1 MIYQLRDYQQE
12 SSDAAASFFQTKN
25 DRNGLLVL
33 PTGAGKSLVIADI
46 AFRLGA
52 PLLVLQPSREILS
65 QNYAKLKS
73 YGVDDCSV
81 YSASLNSKKIS
92 RITFATIGSIMA
104 HIDDFDHFKYIIVD
118 EAHCVNASQGQYKQF
133 FDKVK
138 RKILGLTAT
147 PYRLS
152 TALQYLDRNG
162 KQCFRP
168 KDEEGSQKFDERI
181 ISHDLRM
188 ETRCV
193 LKFLTRTRPRV
204 FHDVVYQVDI
214 STLLSRGYLAKVE
227 YFDLSIV
234 DQSRLR
240 RNSTGMDFDDKSLQ
254 NEYKQT
260 NFSEYLLE
268 IVLRLLHPKSGQNR
282 RGILV
287 FAKSIEECQQLCKR
301 LPSCAVVT
309 GSTPKKER
317 DEILENF
324 KLGCIDVL
332 VNVGVLTCLSSDTE
346 ILTRNKG
353 WVGVN
358 EIAQTDLVAQY
369 DENGHISFVQ
379 PNRIIVKDFDGDF
392 AEINGRHLNARVTS
406 DHTMLYGKR
415 NSKGN
420 FALKK
425 CLASELVG
433 KSVFIPVSGECPAED
448 IVPTPPSFPSKKRF
462 INYNSY
468 NYRKKG
474 YSPDVAKLMAENL
487 YASRLA
493 EDPKAPAELS
503 LDECRFI
510 GFWLGD
516 GSMWKSCDGGIRYN
530 VCQSN
535 ANPQMVIWLE
545 SLMDSI
551 GIRYSKHCVNPSNEV
566 LGRNCHV
573 SNAFQ
578 YSLAKGTGGDT
589 QRVKTALT
597 KLLPYLHK
605 EGSDLYWGLSS
616 EQFFAL
622 VEGFHKANGSHG
634 DNRKFS
640 QCRIT
645 SSNKRLLDLLQAI
658 AVCRGFSSSICIC
671 KPRKTTKTPLYR
683 FWMSIKK
690 KAFHGITNER
700 FQHTKSMSNERV
712 WCVTMPEGTIV
723 TRRNGK
729 VMIMGNCGFDYPE
742 LDTVVMA
749 RPTMSLALYYQIIG
763 RGIRPHPSK
772 KSLWFVDL
780 CGNIK
785 RFGKVE
791 DLHLAEPNP
800 GEYII
805 TGCAEGATKQLTNIY
820 F

>member
-1 MIYQLRDYQQE
+1 MIYTLRDYQQE

-65 QNYAKLKS
+65 QNYAKLRS
-73 YGVDDCSV
+73 YGVEDCSI
-81 YSASLNSKKIS
+81 YSASLNSKEIS

-147 PYRLS
+147 PYRLTS
-152 TALQYLDRNG
+152 ALQYLDREG
-162 KQCFRP
+162 KQHFRP
-168 KDEEGSQKFDERI
+168 KDDEGSQKFDERI
-181 ISHDLRM
+181 ASRELTM

-214 STLLSRGYLAKVE
+214 STLLSRGYLAKVD

-240 RNSTGMDFDDKSLQ
+240 RNSTGMDFDDNSLFS
-254 NEYKQT
+254 EFKQT
-260 NFSEYLLE
+260 NFGDYLLS
-268 IVLRLLHPKSGQNR
+268 IVQRLLHPKDGKPR

-287 FAKSIEECQQLCKR
+287 FTKYLEECEALVKR
-301 LPSCAVVT
+301 LPSCSLVS

-332 VNVGVLTCLSSDTE
+332 VNVGVLTCLSEDTE
-346 ILTRNKG
+346 ILTQNKG
-353 WVGVN
+353 WVG
-358 EIAQTDLVAQY
+358 IDDIQSTDFVAQF
-369 DENGHISFVQ
+369 ENGEIDFAQ
-379 PNRIIVKDFDGDF
+379 PYRIIKKEFSEDFV
-392 AEINGRHLNARVTS
+392 ELNGRYTSIRVTH
-406 DHTMLYGKR
+406 DHNMVYGR
-415 NSKGN
+415 LTQNGEMRLSK
-420 FALKK
+420 AK
-425 CLASELVG
+425 ASELIDKKVYL
-433 KSVFIPVSGECPAED
+433 PVSGLAE
-448 IVPTPPSFPSKKRF
+448 PSIIEPHFSKPLNKSRF
-462 INYNSY
+462 IIYNSY

-474 YSPDVAKLMAENL
+474 Y
-487 YASRLA
+487 A
-493 EDPKAPAELS
+493 EDEAKEIAERLYEQRISQSPKKPKELS
-503 LDECRFI
+503 LNECRFI

-516 GSMWKSCDGGIRYN
+516 GSIWKADNGGVRYSLS
-530 VCQSN
+530 QST
-535 ANPQMVIWLE
+535 ANPQMIEWIEQL
-545 SLMDSI
+545 LHDI
-551 GIRYSKHCVNPSNEV
+551 GICYTKSDVMPKSEINGRKTNCSK
-566 LGRNCHV
+566 
-573 SNAFQ
+573 AYQ
-578 YSLAKGTGGDT
+578 YALPKGTGGHK
-589 QRVKTALT
+589 QFKRTALT
-597 KLLPYLHK
+597 RLIPYLRK
-605 EGSDLYWGLSS
+605 EGTELYWGLDS
-616 EQFFAL
+616 EQYFAL
-622 VEGFHKANGSHG
+622 MEGFFKANGWHG
-634 DNRKFS
+634 NNDKEYVG
-640 QCRIT
+640 QRIAC
-645 SSNKRLLDLLQAI
+645 SNKKLLDLLQAI
-658 AVCRGFSSSICIC
+658 GVCRGFRVSISKCSEREFS
-671 KPRKTTKTPLYR
+671 KSPLYR
-683 FWMSIKK
+683 ISLREKM
-690 KAFHGITNER
+690 FHQTVNER
-700 FQHTKSMSNERV
+700 MQIRKAQHPERV
-712 WCVTMPEGTIV
+712 WCVTMPKGTIV

-729 VMIMGNCGFDYPE
+729 VAIMGNCGFDYPE
-742 LDTVVMA
+742 LDTVVIA
-749 RPTMSLALYYQIIG
+749 RPTMSLALYYQIVG

-805 TGCAEGATKQLTNIY
+805 TGCAEGATKQLTQVY